1 MTEGGF
7 KARIKVSNIIIE
19 RFYNIEKIVC
29 GLVI

>member
-1 MTEGGF
+1 MTEGGLEN
-7 KARIKVSNIIIE
+7 IKVSNIIIE